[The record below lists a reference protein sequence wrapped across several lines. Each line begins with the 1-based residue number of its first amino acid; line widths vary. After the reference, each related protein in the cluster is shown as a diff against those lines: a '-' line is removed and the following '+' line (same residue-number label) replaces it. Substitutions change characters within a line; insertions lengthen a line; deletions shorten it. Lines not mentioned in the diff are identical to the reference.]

1 MTMVEAAQEEMI
13 ELLGNSFH
21 DKDTN
26 QMIAI
31 LNNLFKMYGEMTY
44 KLLSYIQDREDYH
57 VIVSKLEFEVSN
69 PTHECGLPS
78 AFS

>member
-1 MTMVEAAQEEMI
+1 MAMVEVVQEEMI

-57 VIVSKLEFEVSN
+57 VIVSKLEFEVN
-69 PTHECGLPS
+69 V
-78 AFS
+78 

>member
-1 MTMVEAAQEEMI
+1 MAMMEVAQEEMI

-57 VIVSKLEFEVSN
+57 VIVSKLEFEMRKEN
-69 PTHECGLPS
+69 RFMIKTGR
-78 AFS
+78 

>member
-1 MTMVEAAQEEMI
+1 MAMTKTTQEKII

-21 DKDTN
+21 NKDTN

-44 KLLSYIQDREDYH
+44 ELLSYIQDREDYH
-57 VIVSKLEFEVSN
+57 VIVSKLDFGVN
-69 PTHECGLPS
+69 V
-78 AFS
+78 

>member
-1 MTMVEAAQEEMI
+1 MAMVEVVQEEMI

-44 KLLSYIQDREDYH
+44 KLLSYIRDREDYH
-57 VIVSKLEFEVSN
+57 VIVSKLEFEVN
-69 PTHECGLPS
+69 V
-78 AFS
+78 

>member
-1 MTMVEAAQEEMI
+1 MAMVEVAQEEMI

-31 LNNLFKMYGEMTY
+31 LNNLFKMYGEITY
-44 KLLSYIQDREDYH
+44 ELLSYIQDREDYH
-57 VIVSKLEFEVSN
+57 IIVSKLEFEVN
-69 PTHECGLPS
+69 V
-78 AFS
+78 

>member
-1 MTMVEAAQEEMI
+1 MAMTKTTQEKII

-21 DKDTN
+21 NKDTN

-44 KLLSYIQDREDYH
+44 ELLSYIQDREDYH
-57 VIVSKLEFEVSN
+57 VIVSKLDFEVN
-69 PTHECGLPS
+69 V
-78 AFS
+78 

>member
-1 MTMVEAAQEEMI
+1 MVEVVQEEMI

-57 VIVSKLEFEVSN
+57 VIVSKLEFEVN
-69 PTHECGLPS
+69 V
-78 AFS
+78 

>member
-1 MTMVEAAQEEMI
+1 MAMVEVAQEEII

-21 DKDTN
+21 NKDTN

-44 KLLSYIQDREDYH
+44 ELLSYIQDREDYH
-57 VIVSKLEFEVSN
+57 VIVSKLDFEVS
-69 PTHECGLPS
+69 
-78 AFS
+78 A